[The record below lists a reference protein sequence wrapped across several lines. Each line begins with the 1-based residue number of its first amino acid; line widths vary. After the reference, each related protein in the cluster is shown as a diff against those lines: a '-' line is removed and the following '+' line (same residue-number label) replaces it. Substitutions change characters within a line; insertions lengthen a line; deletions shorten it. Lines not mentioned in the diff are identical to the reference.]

1 MNLPRIY
8 ERVYCQP
15 VALAWERFM
24 AIHSV
29 VFPRLAS
36 GEGFALE
43 MIAAGG
49 ESNPERPTHGATG
62 KRAQKAR
69 PTYDEYGRVAD
80 GRLFYTA
87 KKGVA
92 VVPVYGVLAK
102 NLSAFEESCGGGTDV
117 APIGRALAQAMAEKS
132 IRAVILDIDSPGGQ
146 VAGTPELAAEVAE
159 AGKKKPVYA
168 FSDAGVFSA
177 AYWIASQATEVYG
190 TPSSR
195 WGSIGVRAAWLDET
209 VALQLKG
216 LKLHTFASGKHKAM
230 GAPGRGMTEAEM
242 TMLQEMVDT
251 MGAEFRATVKAARPK
266 AVAAAMEGQTH
277 SIRQAMAAGLVD
289 GVVANWDA
297 MVALA

>member
-29 VFPRLAS
+29 VFPRLVS

-43 MIAAGG
+43 MIAAAG
-49 ESNPERPTHGATG
+49 ESEPDRPTVNLVG

-69 PTYDEYGRVAD
+69 PRYRAD
-80 GRLFYTA
+80 GTVDSRLFYTA

-102 NLSAFEESCGGGTDV
+102 NLSAFEEGCGGGTDT
-117 APIGRALAQAMAEKS
+117 APISRALAQAMADKT

-146 VAGTPELAAEVAE
+146 VAGTPELAAEVAA

-168 FSDAGVFSA
+168 FSDASVFSA

-242 TMLQEMVDT
+242 AMLQSMVDT

-266 AVAAAMEGQTH
+266 ARAAAMEGQTH
-277 SIRQAMAAGLVD
+277 SVRESIAAGLVD

-297 MVALA
+297 FVALV